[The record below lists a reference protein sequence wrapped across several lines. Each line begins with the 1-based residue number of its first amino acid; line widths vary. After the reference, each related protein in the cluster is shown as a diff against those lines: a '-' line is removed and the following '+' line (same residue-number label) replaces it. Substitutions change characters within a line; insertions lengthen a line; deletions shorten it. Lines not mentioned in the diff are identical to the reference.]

1 MLETT
6 PISDSSEIPASP
18 MSSVPS
24 QESESVEAAPVPLKK
39 GGGLSRTSD
48 VVVGGFFVVLISMV
62 SYFLFFAAPDTPLY
76 GNIPQSEQI
85 VKEYDALVVA
95 YDQPLATY
103 EPTVSDLVTRGYLAN
118 TYEGLV
124 RFDVNLSVEPA
135 LALSWGMLDATTW
148 QFKLRPEVKFH
159 DGSSFD
165 AEDVVESFDR
175 ARLHPDSEIQNLVSS
190 VDQVK
195 VMDPYTIHVLTDYAD
210 PILLNKL
217 TALPMVPS
225 ELSTRVSSPVGTGPY
240 VFNDEGRDVWNFSR
254 YNGYWGEVPAYPKLS
269 LRFIPDKFDRYEGF
283 TAGNIDVMAQVPP
296 VFIDPLLEQGYKI
309 ASQPSLEVNFL
320 LFGGDD
326 VTSLFRHRELRDAL
340 RYVFDP
346 VQMSKLTGGFSR
358 PIGQFVSRGV
368 FGYNPDLDVFPYD
381 VQKARSL
388 VASVGPNLP
397 VTVDLP
403 LGLEGLGDYVEQQ
416 LKLIGLR
423 PRVNYL
429 EPDLYLERTLS
440 GDSELFFYGW
450 RSDLGDAGD
459 FFAKLVHS
467 STRDER
473 YGALN
478 QGRYLNENLD
488 QRIELMDRNLLETQR
503 LESLQSLMD
512 FVVNED
518 IIGVPLF
525 ETDVLIGIHSDMEWN
540 PRVDNFILAAD
551 FK

>member
-1 MLETT
+1 MPEENASNPSVSGVTT
-6 PISDSSEIPASP
+6 ESASVKSCSLSGLTDW
-18 MSSVPS
+18 MV
-24 QESESVEAAPVPLKK
+24 
-39 GGGLSRTSD
+39 GGL
-48 VVVGGFFVVLISMV
+48 FIVLISMV
-62 SYFLFFAAPDTPLY
+62 SYLLFFAAPDTPLF

-85 VKEYDALVVA
+85 VKEYDVLTVA
-95 YDQPLATY
+95 YDQPLLTY
-103 EPTVSDLVTRGYLAN
+103 ESTVSDLVTRGYLAN

-124 RFDVNLSVEPA
+124 SFDANLSVEPA
-135 LALSWGMLDATTW
+135 LALSWGMLDQTTW

-159 DGSSFD
+159 DGSSFE
-165 AEDVVESFDR
+165 AEDVVVSFDR
-175 ARLHPDSEIQNLVSS
+175 ARSHPDSEIQNLVSS
-190 VDQVK
+190 VDRVK
-195 VMDPYTIHVLTDYAD
+195 VVDSLTIHVFTDYAD
-210 PILLNKL
+210 PLLLNKL
-217 TALPMVPS
+217 TALPIVPS
-225 ELSTRVSSPVGTGPY
+225 ELSTRVSTPVGTGPY
-240 VFNDEGRDVWNFSR
+240 VFNDEGENAWNFSR
-254 YNGYWGEVPAYPKLS
+254 YNGYWGDRPAYPRLS
-269 LRFIPDKFDRYEGF
+269 LQFVPDKFDRYELF
-283 TAGNIDVMAQVPP
+283 TEGSIDVMAQVAP
-296 VFIDPLLEQGYKI
+296 VFIDPLLAQDYKI

-320 LFGGDD
+320 LFGGDE
-326 VTSLFRHRELRDAL
+326 VNSSFRHRELRDAL

-346 VQMSKLTGGFSR
+346 IQMSKLTGGFSR
-358 PIGQFVSRGV
+358 PIGQFVSRGI

-397 VTVDLP
+397 VMVDLP
-403 LGLEGLGDYVEQQ
+403 LGLDSLGDYIEQQ

-423 PRVNYL
+423 PTVNYL

-440 GDSELFFYGW
+440 GKSELFFYGW

-467 STRDER
+467 ATLDER
-473 YGALN
+473 YGTLN
-478 QGRYLNENLD
+478 QGRYMNENLD

-503 LESLQSLMD
+503 LESLQNLMD

-525 ETDVLIGIHSDMEWN
+525 ETDVLIGIQPELEWN